1 MGSILSRPWGYES
14 IDVDVVFSKDVQKW
28 KHSAISMLEN
38 MKLENRGRDLKL
50 KVHCMNAQDAIDNI
64 WIVFCKVVCF
74 PEQGNVDV
82 VESIRNVQLPKAEKD
97 GMVIMIGDNAEFEFV
112 PCYEDSR
119 IKYIT
124 VVSFPDS
131 TYRACWMISGLISG
145 DYSRSDKNTFGITNC
160 NSERRKQSDDIREE
174 RVSIKNENESAGL
187 TFQSTWARSNKKSIY
202 IRFSAPLSRKAF
214 SAFMEK
220 YLVGIEPIWVTGED
234 PVEEGS
240 TCLILCFTL
249 SRLMDDIS
257 AIVKITPKRCNCML
271 VVIHN
276 CRQGTSPGPV
286 LKHNPDDCFQD
297 FTNII
302 YGEGDCYICSLN
314 SEATETI
321 QAFID
326 KNL

>member
-14 IDVDVVFSKDVQKW
+14 IDVDVVFSKDAQKW

-50 KVHCMNAQDAIDNI
+50 KVHCMNAQDAVDNI

-131 TYRACWMISGLISG
+131 TYRACWMISGLFSG
-145 DYSRSDKNTFGITNC
+145 DYSRSDKNTF
-160 NSERRKQSDDIREE
+160 
-174 RVSIKNENESAGL
+174 
-187 TFQSTWARSNKKSIY
+187 
-202 IRFSAPLSRKAF
+202 
-214 SAFMEK
+214 
-220 YLVGIEPIWVTGED
+220 GIEPIWVTGED